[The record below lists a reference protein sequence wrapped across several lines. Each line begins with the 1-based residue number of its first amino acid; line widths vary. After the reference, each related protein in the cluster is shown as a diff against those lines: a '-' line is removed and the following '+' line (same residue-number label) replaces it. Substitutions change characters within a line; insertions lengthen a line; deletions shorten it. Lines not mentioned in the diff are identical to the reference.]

1 MKASFPDELES
12 WLNTGNYYYDIG
24 SLNKAIEEYK
34 IAIEKYEDSGE
45 AHSLISQ
52 VYSYNEQ
59 MELALEHAQMA
70 IDLEP
75 TSDNYYNMGNL
86 YMDETKYLEATTFF
100 YDQAIEVSEGFYD
113 TYRSNKMYAYY
124 LDHRYM
130 KCIEFGLESLK
141 VFPDSYD
148 INWILGYAYQE
159 RHDYENSSKY
169 IQRAIDL
176 VPESDY
182 LLYMMAENAIILV
195 TMMKL
200 RISLNKV
207 WLLIRRMK
215 MPYHWQTTLSL
226 EKVATPMLLDNLLTS
241 TIYMGK
247 VACMKG
253 AIL

>member
-1 MKASFPDELES
+1 MQMRLSKNIQSFFDAYDYKGALLEYLDSEKNILAFYADVKASFPDELES

-86 YMDETKYLEATTFF
+86 YMDETKYLEATTF

-148 INWILGYAYQE
+148 INWILAMPIKKDMIMRTLVSTFKE
-159 RHDYENSSKY
+159 PLTLF
-169 IQRAIDL
+169 QR
-176 VPESDY
+176 
-182 LLYMMAENAIILV
+182 V
-195 TMMKL
+195 TTC
-200 RISLNKV
+200 
-207 WLLIRRMK
+207 
-215 MPYHWQTTLSL
+215 YT
-226 EKVATPMLLDNLLTS
+226 
-241 TIYMGK
+241 
-247 VACMKG
+247 
-253 AIL
+253 